1 VKLARRSWVA
11 LLLGLAAVSAALAE
25 APAELV
31 TGPTETAVAPA
42 APALPAPVL
51 APPSWGDPELDEAA
65 AALLAAFAPDPTAAE
80 STQPLDPARVLP
92 RASRLGIPPRPA
104 DPERRTRFGVP
115 LADPAG
121 QAARLIAR
129 RVPQFRN
136 FRAEVPGALWLEDDA
151 ARFAIRSQARCLAQL
166 QKLGV
171 PVQLVERPLI
181 TPVPAPVALTG
192 PIGGVAFVSLYADR
206 QVEVS
211 CELAARLPA
220 LARILRRHGVRAV
233 GVSSSYREQPRV
245 SFHTFGLALDLA
257 AFRTKKRTLRVDTD
271 FEVTPDQH
279 TCDARPRSEPGRAL
293 LALVC
298 DVVDSHLFSSVL
310 TPNYNEGHRDHLH
323 LDLRPDDPRL
333 FVR

>member
-1 VKLARRSWVA
+1 MLARRSWVG
-11 LLLGLAAVSAALAE
+11 LLLGLAVVSAAFAE

-31 TGPTETAVAPA
+31 TGATETSAALPQLPLA
-42 APALPAPVL
+42 APAVT
-51 APPSWGDPELDEAA
+51 PPSWGDPELEEAA
-65 AALLAAFAPDPTAAE
+65 AALLAAFAPDPAAPE
-80 STQPLDPARVLP
+80 ATQPLDPSRVLP

-104 DPERRTRFGVP
+104 DPERRTRFSVP

-136 FRAEVPGALWLEDDA
+136 FRAEVPGALWLEDEA
-151 ARFAIRSQARCLAQL
+151 VRFSIRSQARCLAQL
-166 QKLGV
+166 EKLGV
-171 PVQLVERPLI
+171 PAQLVERPLV

-192 PIGGVAFVSLYADR
+192 PVGGIAFVSLYADR

-220 LARILRRHGVRAV
+220 LARILRKHGVRAV

-257 AFRTKKRTLRVDTD
+257 GFRTKKRMLRVAED
-271 FEVTPDQH
+271 FEVTPDEH
-279 TCDARPRSEPGRAL
+279 TCAARPRSERGRAL

-298 DVVDSHLFSSVL
+298 DVVESHLFSSVL

-323 LDLRPDDPRL
+323 FDLRPDDPRL